1 MQWNDKGYLLSKNR
15 YGENSSIVE
24 FYTSNHGKVSG
35 IIYGATSKKIKN
47 YLLIG
52 NKFHLSYKSK
62 NESQLGYF
70 KTEIEEIT
78 TPLYLEDHK
87 KLSCIVSTMNLIKL
101 LTVEN
106 QINNEIFKLIDIFF
120 ENLKN
125 ENWISELVFWELSF
139 FKLIGYDLELSKLV
153 NKELKDGNYLYYVSN
168 NNQKKYVPSFL
179 IENNKNEKSIH
190 QVLNGLKLVTDFLDK
205 SILKPNNIS
214 YPKSRIDFLNLI
226 RN

>member
-52 NKFHLSYKSK
+52 NKFYLSYKSK

-70 KTEIEEIT
+70 KIEIEEIT

-106 QINNEIFKLIDIFF
+106 QLNNEIFKLIDIFF

-125 ENWISELVFWELSF
+125 ENWISELVFWELNF

-153 NKELKDGNYLYYVSN
+153 SKELKDGKYLYYVSN